1 MNYVFT
7 QRQLA
12 ALAQHIAQRAAAAAA
27 AAVGASAAAT
37 EREPPLQQQH
47 QQYKKQKREEGT
59 VEKAFGQTVQP
70 TVDANF
76 SPPASGMSQ

>member
-27 AAVGASAAAT
+27 AVGASAAAT
-37 EREPPLQQQH
+37 EREPPLQQQ
-47 QQYKKQKREEGT
+47 QQQHKKQKREEGT
-59 VEKAFGQTVQP
+59 VEKAVGQTVQP